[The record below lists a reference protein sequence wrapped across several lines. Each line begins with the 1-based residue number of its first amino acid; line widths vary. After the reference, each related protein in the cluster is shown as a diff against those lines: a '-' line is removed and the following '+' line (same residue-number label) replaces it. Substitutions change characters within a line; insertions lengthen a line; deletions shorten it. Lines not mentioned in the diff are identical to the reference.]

1 MICISVALL
10 CAAACDRQSPP
21 AEQAPAGTAAAAPAL
36 KEEGHL
42 DRSHKG
48 EGAPALAFKTPE
60 GADTTL
66 AAFKGKPVLVNL
78 WATWCAPCK
87 AEMPTLEAL
96 AKRDAATLT
105 VLTISQDLRGAEI
118 VAPYWKEQGFTTL
131 KPYLDPE
138 VQFSMAYAA
147 TLPMTILYDAQ
158 GRELWRMTGGMDWS
172 GPKAAALIAEAS

>member
-1 MICISVALL
+1 M
-10 CAAACDRQSPP
+10 
-21 AEQAPAGTAAAAPAL
+21 EQAPADNAAAAAPAL
-36 KEEGHL
+36 NEEGLL

-48 EGAPALAFKTPE
+48 EAAPALAFKTPE
-60 GADTTL
+60 GTDTTL

-87 AEMPTLEAL
+87 AEMPTLDAL
-96 AKRDAATLT
+96 ALREAGKLT
-105 VLTISQDLRGAEI
+105 VLTISQDLQGAEA
-118 VAPYWKEQGFTTL
+118 VAPYWRAQGFKAL

-138 VQFSMAYAA
+138 IGFSMTYAA